1 MAPSPQADDAASD
14 SEDPLDRLLL
24 ACTALESLELSAAD
38 AWPVDSLVR
47 LMETGGR
54 AISGT
59 CSGALKR
66 RLTLHDTGT
75 LVHKRTPGEEST
87 VMGSNRSDGSTSSPT
102 ACFEAARERV
112 NASAAVGVTRE
123 FFIGP

>member
-1 MAPSPQADDAASD
+1 MASNPRGDVSASD
-14 SEDPLDRLLL
+14 SDDPLDRLLL
-24 ACTALESLELSAAD
+24 ARTALESLELSAAN
-38 AWPVDSLVR
+38 AWPVNSLVR

-54 AISGT
+54 AISGH
-59 CSGALKR
+59 CSGALIR
-66 RLTLHDTGT
+66 RLTLRDTGT

-87 VMGSNRSDGSTSSPT
+87 AMWSNRSDGSTSSPT

-123 FFIGP
+123 FFFGP